1 MAIWTAEQAEERL
14 LPPHGNGHGL
24 ALVLFVSGA
33 EKEAEAIEKFEHATS
48 KSTFTT
54 GVIDLEETSRE
65 VAAWFRL
72 DAQKPTLAAILDGM
86 VLAIEDESS
95 HGSCQRAVRDALA
108 QYRLFAGMDRVG

>member
-1 MAIWTAEQAEERL
+1 MDRRTSRRAT
-14 LPPHGNGHGL
+14 L
-24 ALVLFVSGA
+24 ASTWQRSRAGARTLCLGA

-86 VLAIEDESS
+86 VLAIEDECS